1 LAGEKMDNK
10 LLKAICLTVCVAF
23 LVSGC
28 NSQRDYG
35 KLTVVE
41 PGFGGKFISMGSAA
55 KAVQATGGTGAWLK
69 TKELMFNC
77 VGSFYRSDGSVYLT
91 EFSFGAYP
99 WSNAIRISGEE
110 PKNSFVVQL
119 QDDVFTVLEGCA
131 QQGNAEMMVCQSS
144 FAKSLLDISTAPLL
158 LCDVDAGLTQNN
170 SAIRKHGLWYYR
182 FERGS
187 MPVANEEEQ
196 IKPVWSKEIFYQNK
210 ATSLVDMLWLAD
222 VNGVE
227 FLAVRGYDYVP
238 IEGTG
243 MQAASKIEIFKT
255 DEGGIYQNRLAKIDC
270 YSIVESPPKI
280 KNPPIWQRPFLEVV
294 RVFKKLFKL

>member
-1 LAGEKMDNK
+1 MDNK
-10 LLKAICLTVCVAF
+10 LSKAIWLTVCVAF

-28 NSQRDYG
+28 NSQRDYS
-35 KLTVVE
+35 KLTVVK
-41 PGFGGKFISMGSAA
+41 PGFGGKFISMGNAA

-69 TKELMFNC
+69 AKDITFNC
-77 VGSFYRSDGSVYLT
+77 VGSFYKPDGSVYLT
-91 EFSFGAYP
+91 EFSFQFYP
-99 WSNAIRISGEE
+99 WSNAIRLSGKE
-110 PKNSFVVQL
+110 PKNGFVVQL

-170 SAIRKHGLWYYR
+170 SAIRKHGLWYHR
-182 FERGS
+182 FERGP
-187 MPVANEEEQ
+187 MPVATEDEEGQ
-196 IKPVWSKEIFYQNK
+196 IQPVWSKEVFYQNK

-227 FLAVRGYDYVP
+227 FLEVRGYDYVP
-238 IEGTG
+238 IEGAGT
-243 MQAASKIEIFKT
+243 QVASKIEIFKT

-270 YSIVESPPKI
+270 YSIMETPPKA
-280 KNPPIWQRPFLEVV
+280 KKAPIWQRPFLEVI
-294 RVFKKLFKL
+294 RVFKKLF